1 MVYNVVS
8 NEVTNVVNNIINDE
22 VTDEVTNEVTIKE
35 LVTLFKSGSKLYSPL
50 FGWVEYVG
58 VSKFDNTIVV
68 KSIDKEGA
76 IRVHQFDENGCFY
89 SDYEGGEC
97 MLFPSDQYRKWDMY
111 IEQYKEY
118 RM

>member
-1 MVYNVVS
+1 MVS
-8 NEVTNVVNNIINDE
+8 NEVTNVVNNIIN
-22 VTDEVTNEVTIKE
+22 NEVTIKE

-58 VSKFDNTIVV
+58 VSNFDNTIVV
-68 KSIDKEGA
+68 KSIDKGGVV
-76 IRVHQFDENGCFY
+76 RVHQFDENGCYY

-97 MLFPSDQYRKWDMY
+97 MIFPSDKYRKWDKY
-111 IEQYKEY
+111 VAQYKEY